1 MFRIRNHMVDVKEN
15 FKSNYE
21 NSWCILCLLFTET
34 QQHLI
39 DCVKIREKFRGIIK
53 FENLKIEM
61 AFQKLEDQEYLAKYY
76 TMILN
81 ARTDILSQ
89 DIGSQ

>member
-1 MFRIRNHMVDVKEN
+1 MVDVKEN

-21 NSWCILCLLFTET
+21 NSWCRLCLLFRET

-39 DCVKIREKFRGIIK
+39 DCVKIREKLRGIIK
-53 FENLKIEM
+53 FDSLKIEM
-61 AFQKLEDQEYLAKYY
+61 AFQKLEDQEILAKSY

-81 ARTDILSQ
+81 SRKDIISQ
-89 DIGSQ
+89 DNGSQ

>member
-1 MFRIRNHMVDVKEN
+1 MIDVKEN

-21 NSWCILCLLFTET
+21 NSWCRLCLLFTET

-39 DCVKIREKFRGIIK
+39 DCVKIREKFWGIIK

-61 AFQKLEDQEYLAKYY
+61 AFQKLEDQELLAKSY
-76 TMILN
+76 TIILN
-81 ARTDILSQ
+81 ARRDIVSQ
-89 DIGSQ
+89 DNGSQ